1 MTEIE
6 LHGQSYRI
14 GKLDAFKQFHVSRK
28 IAPMVPT
35 LIPIFVEISSNAD
48 IFGDIDRLS
57 TALLP
62 FADAVA
68 GMKDEDAEYVISTCL
83 SSVQRKSGTAW
94 AKVWND
100 QANACM
106 FDDLDLSTMLPLVV
120 HSIKEN
126 LGSFI
131 SGLLTAQASTEA
143 QA

>member
-6 LHGQSYRI
+6 LNGQSYRI

-28 IAPMVPT
+28 IAPMVPA
-35 LIPIFVEISSNAD
+35 LIPVFIEISANSEVM
-48 IFGDIDRLS
+48 GDMDRLAS
-57 TALLP
+57 ALMP
-62 FADAVA
+62 FAEAVA
-68 GMKDEDAEYVISTCL
+68 GMKDDDAEYVISTCL
-83 SSVQRKSGTAW
+83 SSVQRKTGAAW
-94 AKVWND
+94 AKVWNE

-143 QA
+143 LQ

>member
-6 LHGQSYRI
+6 LNGQSYRV

-35 LIPIFVEISSNAD
+35 LIPIFVEVSANTD
-48 IFGDIDRLS
+48 ILGDIDRLAV
-57 TALLP
+57 ALLP
-62 FADAVA
+62 FAEAVA
-68 GMKDEDAEYVISTCL
+68 GMKNEDAEYVISTCL
-83 SSVQRKSGTAW
+83 SSVQRKQGTSW
-94 AKVWND
+94 AKVWNE

-120 HSIKEN
+120 QSIKEN